1 MFPLFRYRINAIGPH
16 RRDHRMR
23 RVAAFVLGLCGAVPA
38 LAQNAGNLPIVG
50 VLRINTP
57 DTVEPTQTMFRDALA
72 ALGQVDGR
80 NVRID
85 VRLAEGHPEWLPELT
100 EALVR
105 EKASVILAFGPPA
118 IRAVRRATSTI
129 PIVATGGDL
138 VGDRLINS
146 LAKPGGNTTGVSLLT
161 TELDAK
167 RLEILREIM
176 PAARRFG
183 LLRDRTGGTEAQLRA
198 TSEMARVLDL
208 ELQSVDVQGP

>member
-1 MFPLFRYRINAIGPH
+1 M
-16 RRDHRMR
+16 
-23 RVAAFVLGLCGAVPA
+23 
-38 LAQNAGNLPIVG
+38 LATCRSWCSAHQQ
-50 VLRINTP
+50 P

-138 VGDRLINS
+138 VGDRLIKQLGQARRQHHRGQPS
-146 LAKPGGNTTGVSLLT
+146 HHRTRCQATRDPQGDYAGGAALW
-161 TELDAK
+161 A
-167 RLEILREIM
+167 
-176 PAARRFG
+176 AARPGWRHRG
-183 LLRDRTGGTEAQLRA
+183 A
-198 TSEMARVLDL
+198 
-208 ELQSVDVQGP
+208 